1 MLVKAAKLI
10 GAGAAT
16 ISLVGAGTGV
26 GIVFASLVMSIARNP
41 ALLKQLFTYALLGF
55 ALT

>member
-26 GIVFASLVMSIARNP
+26 GIVFAHLLCQLLVT
-41 ALLKQLFTYALLGF
+41 LHY
-55 ALT
+55 